1 MQSSFSGLHGLQRFS
16 NFVGRQKDKLDRSS
30 STMRQSLLGAKV
42 SRTVEAPPRPSIPL
56 VVLVAKTM
64 NQAMEP
70 TSGSST
76 LIKPIDRFT
85 AGQRKDWFLWS
96 NQLCKQLSLPT
107 VCNELQVY
115 LFEYLSA
122 RISKDSSTQ
131 HNLAASLVI
140 ACKELMSSPVNFTAG
155 RIVKQLGWY
164 RSDIEMIIQLVEE
177 LEFYILPKFRL
188 AGILNWT
195 PLTSQLKDVEAL
207 MPSKT
212 DQIPLLR
219 FLVQLRL
226 ILFELLWLP
235 NRVQFLVCLVVTELI
250 LSSQLELSWQIILSL
265 GKDRLLSD
273 REHALVRHHSHCLFD
288 AVQQLNWTT
297 NDQWPCRDFASFSQ
311 GLPGTSTTSCL
322 AKLAS
327 LQPLYDHIQPF
338 TSSSIWLLAPSV
350 ILE

>member
-1 MQSSFSGLHGLQRFS
+1 
-16 NFVGRQKDKLDRSS
+16 
-30 STMRQSLLGAKV
+30 
-42 SRTVEAPPRPSIPL
+42 
-56 VVLVAKTM
+56 M

-70 TSGSST
+70 TSISST
-76 LIKPIDRFT
+76 LIKPTDRFS
-85 AGQRKDWFLWS
+85 AAERQNWLLWS
-96 NQLCKQLSLPT
+96 NQLCKQLNLPT
-107 VCNELQVY
+107 VCHEVQIY

-122 RISKDSSTQ
+122 RISKESSTQ

-140 ACKELMSSPVNFTAG
+140 ACKELMATPVNFTIG

-164 RSDIEMIIQLVEE
+164 RLDVETISQLVEE
-177 LEFYILPKFRL
+177 LEFYILPKFRF
-188 AGILNWT
+188 AGSLRWT
-195 PLTSQLKDVEAL
+195 PLTSQLRDVEAL
-207 MPSKT
+207 ISTKT
-212 DQIPLLR
+212 DEIPLLR
-219 FLVQLRL
+219 FLVHLRL
-226 ILFELLWLP
+226 ILFDLLWLP

-265 GKDRLLSD
+265 GRDRILSD

-288 AVQQLNWTT
+288 VVQRLNWTT
-297 NDQWPCRDFASFSQ
+297 NDQWPGSEFGSFAQ
-311 GLPGTSTTSCL
+311 GLPEVSTTRCM